1 MITITDEAL
10 QKAKGVRKK
19 LSRPSN
25 YVLNIKLNAGG
36 CSGFMY
42 DIDFIEPPSEN
53 THRLFDYKELT
64 ISCDKKSYI
73 FLIGTEIAWEE
84 TIMSTG
90 FKINTPSAT
99 GKCGCGESISF

>member
-1 MITITDEAL
+1 MIKITSRASE
-10 QKAKGVRKK
+10 KAKGVREN
-19 LSRPSN
+19 LNRPDN

-42 DIDFIEPPSEN
+42 DIDFIEPPSEE
-53 THRLFDYKELT
+53 THRLFEHDGFT

-73 FLIGTEIAWEE
+73 FLIGTEIDWEE

-90 FKINTPSAT
+90 FKINTPSAA
-99 GKCGCGESISF
+99 GKCGCGESVSF